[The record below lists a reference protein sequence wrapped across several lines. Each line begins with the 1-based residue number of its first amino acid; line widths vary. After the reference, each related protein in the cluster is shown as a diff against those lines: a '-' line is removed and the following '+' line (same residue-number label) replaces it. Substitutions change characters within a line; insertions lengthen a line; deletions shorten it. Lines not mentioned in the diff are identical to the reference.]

1 MLRVLAVAAL
11 SAAVSSGRY
20 EVVIFQVIDLL
31 PPTTRAAGQARMPTV
46 ARAAAAAWHALS
58 ASRGS
63 AARSAPPRGPD
74 AALMRQRV
82 QARLLWP
89 IEHEYLEN
97 VQTDR
102 PARRPARMRQ
112 PCRRC
117 AQLPAVATHV

>member
-1 MLRVLAVAAL
+1 
-11 SAAVSSGRY
+11 
-20 EVVIFQVIDLL
+20 
-31 PPTTRAAGQARMPTV
+31 MPTV